1 MKFISHR
8 GNLIGPMPENENKP
22 SYILNALNLGFDCE
36 CDVWLLDDGFFW
48 LGHDGPQYKIMPE
61 FLMRQGLWVHAKNY
75 DALTTI
81 VSNFPDV
88 NVFFHDKDPYTLTS
102 HKFIWAYPGQ
112 KLRPGCTI
120 CVMPER
126 VDYSFEEKKLSYGIC
141 SDYIVRERIEF
152 QFK

>member
-1 MKFISHR
+1 
-8 GNLIGPMPENENKP
+8 
-22 SYILNALNLGFDCE
+22 
-36 CDVWLLDDGFFW
+36 
-48 LGHDGPQYKIMPE
+48 MPE